1 MIKLEKMPRGP
12 GRVRGMSL
20 IEVMV
25 SMLVLA
31 IGLLGM
37 AAMQSL
43 ALRGGQSSLES
54 SQAVMQTTSIIE
66 AIRANRVNA
75 ANYNIAKT
83 CASSGIAGSSLAAND
98 LRAWLDSMQ
107 STIGSAVGDAAIC
120 GRITNCLVG
129 APGGCQVTVFWD
141 DTRAG
146 GDVAREI
153 VVETR
158 I

>member
-1 MIKLEKMPRGP
+1 MSALEQIARAPR
-12 GRVRGMSL
+12 RVRGMSL

-54 SQAVMQTTSIIE
+54 SQAIMQTTSIVE
-66 AIRANRVNA
+66 AIRANRTNA
-75 ANYNIAKT
+75 ASYNIGKT
-83 CASSGIAGSSLAAND
+83 CAASGIGGASLAAND

-107 STIGSAVGDAAIC
+107 STIGSGVGDAAIC
-120 GRITNCLVG
+120 GRIANCLVG

-146 GDVAREI
+146 GNVAREMT
-153 VVETR
+153 VETR

>member
-1 MIKLEKMPRGP
+1 MIAFEQRAFGPRH
-12 GRVRGMSL
+12 VRGMSL

-54 SQAVMQTTSIIE
+54 SQAIMQTTSIIE
-66 AIRANRVNA
+66 AIRANRANA
-75 ANYNIAKT
+75 AGYNVAKT
-83 CASSGIAGSSLAAND
+83 CTAGGIAGASLAAND

-107 STIGSAVGDAAIC
+107 STIGSGIGDSAVC
-120 GRITNCLVG
+120 GQITNCLVG
-129 APGGCQVTVFWD
+129 APGGCRVTVFWD

-146 GDVAREI
+146 GNVAREMT
-153 VVETR
+153 VETR

>member
-1 MIKLEKMPRGP
+1 MIALAQMLPPR
-12 GRVRGMSL
+12 RVRGMSL

-43 ALRGGQSSLES
+43 ALRGGQGSMES

-66 AIRANRVNA
+66 AIRANRINA
-75 ANYNIAKT
+75 ASYNIAKT
-83 CASSGIAGSSLAAND
+83 CAASGITGATLAAND
-98 LRAWLDSMQ
+98 LRAWLNSMQ
-107 STIGSAVGDAAIC
+107 STIGSEAGNATVC

-146 GDVAREI
+146 GAAAREMT
-153 VVETR
+153 VETR